1 MSILDVL
8 PVVDKCC
15 CFSLRTGS
23 VLIAIWNIFVVVCHA
38 SASVAYH
45 SACKRTKSDIPH
57 NIMYAIEWISIV
69 LDVLVFIASIILL
82 IGIFY
87 ENPNF
92 VLFYI
97 YVLIC
102 RIVLSIILLICF
114 LIFGLGKICEIP
126 LLNYISMAL
135 GIIVYVY
142 FVVVINSYKSE
153 IS

>member
-87 ENPNF
+87 DCP
-92 VLFYI
+92 VDYIIDLFFNIWIGQNLRNTFIELYI
-97 YVLIC
+97 NGFRNYSL
-102 RIVLSIILLICF
+102 RLLC
-114 LIFGLGKICEIP
+114 
-126 LLNYISMAL
+126 S
-135 GIIVYVY
+135 
-142 FVVVINSYKSE
+142 SD
-153 IS
+153 